1 MLNACLFWQNLK
13 AKQEALIT
21 AKHETCPLPTYPL
34 KTAFLLETQKYPDDA
49 EWSDFKLAERTFSIL
64 DTMQKGTSDG
74 SLTGAILIKEP
85 VFLEPD
91 RCFVE
96 ARNLIQFLHLVNWR
110 LKWVGYMNWFM
121 ICVSVLP
128 HVIMLCIMYGMISQS
143 YRLLNENSEII
154 GLVYSVWVIGTFV
167 LHVFYVLGY
176 MWSELLSDGTS
187 MKYVYQLYGLFNLL
201 IFVLLAVQLGFVIN
215 LSYYN
220 FHIIGAILDRNVC
233 LTTDIRKLQ
242 KKMSFFLED
251 LAVFI
256 ILIFAFHFWCCLCF
270 SKFRLKQ
277 WLLET
282 VLPDFI
288 YGMRQPEETNDRMS
302 ALFVSIFGIAICI
315 YVFYG
320 MTIFCHMHL
329 VYPSNFGLVQI
340 CNDTE

>member
-1 MLNACLFWQNLK
+1 MK

-110 LKWVGYMNWFM
+110 LKWVVYMNWFM
-121 ICVSVLP
+121 ICFSVSP
-128 HVIMLCIMYGMISQS
+128 HVIMLCIMYTMISRS
-143 YRLLNENSEII
+143 YSILNENSELL
-154 GLVYSVWVIGTFV
+154 GLFYLVWVIGTFV
-167 LHVFYVLGY
+167 LDVFYVLGF
-176 MWSELLSDGTS
+176 MWSELLSEGTS
-187 MKYVYQLYGLFNLL
+187 MKYAYQLYRSFNFM
-201 IFVLLAVQLGFVIN
+201 ITVLLFVQVVFVIN

-233 LTTDIRKLQ
+233 LTSDIRKLQ
-242 KKMSFFLED
+242 KKMSFFLLD
-251 LAVFI
+251 LAVFV
-256 ILIFAFHFWCCLCF
+256 ILIFALHFWCCLCF

-277 WLLET
+277 WFLET
-282 VLPDFI
+282 VLPYFI
-288 YGMRQPEETNDRMS
+288 YGIGPSEEMNDFKS
-302 ALFVSIFGIAICI
+302 ALYASIFSIALCV
-315 YVFYG
+315 YVSYG
-320 MTIFCHMHL
+320 MTIVCHMYL
-329 VYPSNFGLVQI
+329 VYPSNFGLVQV
-340 CNDTE
+340 CNNTK